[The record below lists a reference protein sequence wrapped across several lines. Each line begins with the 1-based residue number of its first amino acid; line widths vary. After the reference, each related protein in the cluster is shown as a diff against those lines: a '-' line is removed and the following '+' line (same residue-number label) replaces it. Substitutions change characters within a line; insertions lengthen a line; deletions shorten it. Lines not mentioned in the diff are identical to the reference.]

1 MEIRVLRY
9 FLAVAQLKSFSKAAE
24 LLYVSQP
31 TLSRQVRDLER
42 ELGAALF
49 ERNAR
54 SVSLTKA
61 GELLRDQAKQI
72 VQLADATEAMV
83 KQAEPSIAGEISLGC
98 SESESN
104 RVIMRVMARMRELHP
119 RVTFRVTSGNA
130 QLVTDGVDQ
139 GVFDIGVVV
148 DPVNLEQYD
157 YLTLPAGDCWGVLM
171 RKDSELA
178 GRSEIT
184 PDDLRGKPLIIS
196 SQEIVKNE
204 IAGWIGGNH
213 RALDVV
219 ATYTLV
225 YNAKLMAEEGVGY
238 VLTLSSLAGETGE
251 GPLCFRPLAPRLVVK
266 SRVVWRKYQTF
277 APEVEAFLEVLHGEI
292 DGRAP
297 RDAAGERHAGQ
308 ALEKGGPD
316 A

>member
-49 ERNAR
+49 ERNTR

-61 GELLRDQAKQI
+61 GELLKDQARQI
-72 VQLADATEAMV
+72 VQLADATEALV
-83 KQAEPSIAGEISLGC
+83 KRAEASVSGEISLGC
-98 SESESN
+98 SESEAN
-104 RVIMRVMARMRELHP
+104 RPVMRAIARMRELHP

-139 GVFDIGVVV
+139 GVFDVGVVV

-171 RKDSELA
+171 RKDSDLA

-184 PDDLRGKPLIIS
+184 PDDLRGKPLVFS

-219 ATYTLV
+219 ATYTLL
-225 YNAKLMAEEGVGY
+225 YNARLMAEEGVGY
-238 VLTLSSLAGETGE
+238 VLTLSSLVGETDE
-251 GPLCFRPLAPRLVVK
+251 SPLCFRPLAPQLVVK
-266 SRVVWRKYQTF
+266 SRVIWRKYQTF
-277 APEVEAFLEVLHGEI
+277 APEVEAFLQVLHDEI
-292 DGRAP
+292 DGQAQRDASVGQRAP
-297 RDAAGERHAGQ
+297 Q
-308 ALEKGGPD
+308 ALD
-316 A
+316 RV